1 LEKISVPKSV
11 QEHLSEGEEVVG
23 KLVSPSAEYYATNR
37 RLLRF
42 TSESQFQ
49 SLEYSSLS
57 VNSVSSR
64 WWLSL
69 PLRAFA
75 VVFGLANAFM
85 GVLIRLDSTTR
96 VEGFP
101 GGKTGLMLFFLVL
114 GLGIAAL
121 GASSQSKCY
130 QIQAPGIAKDDKSWR
145 IGPFFRWYHGGDNF
159 VRTLR
164 EKSVRN

>member
-1 LEKISVPKSV
+1 MEKISVPKSV

-42 TSESQFQ
+42 TGESQFQ
-49 SLEYSSLS
+49 SLDYSSLS
-57 VNSVSSR
+57 VNSASSGWR
-64 WWLSL
+64 LSW

-75 VVFGLANAFM
+75 VVFGLCVAFV
-85 GVLIRLDSTTR
+85 GVLIRLDSTTG

-101 GGKTGLMLFFLVL
+101 GGKTGLMLVFLVL
-114 GLGIAAL
+114 GLGFVAL
-121 GASSQSKCY
+121 GASLQSKCY
-130 QIQAPGIAKDDKSWR
+130 QIQAPGIARDDKAWR
-145 IGPFFRWYHGGDNF
+145 IGPFFRWSHSGDNF